1 MKKIMLVDDEK
12 HVLRIMRLSLERLG
26 YHIETY
32 NNGQDAC
39 NALQNGQPDVLIT
52 DIQIPLLN
60 GQELCSNITSAYP
73 ERAFLII
80 VLTSRTEPEYREW
93 SSKIANLQFLEKPVS
108 MKRLIE
114 MLDTYFNPSGRD

>member
-12 HVLRIMRLSLERLG
+12 HVLRLMRLSLERLG

-32 NNGQDAC
+32 SNGQDVC

-60 GQELCSNITSAYP
+60 GQELCSNITRTYP
-73 ERAFLII
+73 ERTFLIV
-80 VLTSRTEPEYREW
+80 VLTSRTETEYREW

-114 MLDTYFNPSGRD
+114 MLDTYFYPSGGD